1 MELEAAVLAAPMEQL
16 PRRYPD
22 LPEHQPAVPAVRPE
36 VQPRLPAGADHRY
49 RRRERRPRPRRER
62 RRQRCWHDRL
72 LLLVVVDGTVLPL
85 ARQRVADAVVAGVV
99 AAAAGA
105 KIDVA
110 AGALRALGPEPLG
123 AEAEV
128 APPLVLSGEPEQRRR
143 RRRRA
148 RHDGGVVASSARRG
162 NGHARERARAFSNN
176 NLKS

>member
-72 LLLVVVDGTVLPL
+72 LLLLLLVVDGTVLPL
-85 ARQRVADAVVAGVV
+85 ARQRAADAVVAGVV
-99 AAAAGA
+99 AAAGA

-110 AGALRALGPEPLG
+110 SGALRALGPEPLG

-128 APPLVLSGEPEQRRR
+128 APPLVLSGLPEK